1 MILAVISDSHDR
13 IDVLA
18 EIVEELNEADMV
30 LHAGDLISPF
40 VLRTLEKV
48 RTEIHAVY
56 GNNDGDKRTLYEW
69 GLKYGVRFHGDFL
82 VMDELGLFM
91 SHNTE
96 AYREALIKSGR
107 FRIIIGGHTHR
118 AEIRKEGETLF
129 VNPGELCGYLTEKR
143 TYAIVDVE
151 EREAKIIEL

>member
-13 IDVLA
+13 IDVLTD
-18 EIVEELNEADMV
+18 IVEELNEADAV

-48 RTEIHAVY
+48 KPEIHAVY
-56 GNNDGDKRTLYEW
+56 GNNDGDRRTLYEW

-82 VMDELGLFM
+82 VMKELGLFM
-91 SHNTE
+91 SHNVE
-96 AYREALIKSGR
+96 SYKEALISSGK
-107 FRIIIGGHTHR
+107 FRIVIGGHTHR

-129 VNPGELCGYLTEKR
+129 INPGELCGYLTGRR
-143 TYAIVDVE
+143 TYAVVDVDKKDA
-151 EREAKIIEL
+151 RIIEL